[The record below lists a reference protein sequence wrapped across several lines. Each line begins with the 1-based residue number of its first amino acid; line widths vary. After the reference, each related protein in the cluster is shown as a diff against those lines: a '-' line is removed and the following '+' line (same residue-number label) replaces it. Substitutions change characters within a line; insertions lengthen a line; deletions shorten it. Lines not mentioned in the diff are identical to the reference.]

1 MGTNHEAKFRVI
13 PSTKFLYEITEDGR
27 IIRNV
32 KSKRQLK
39 THFDKDGYVC
49 VNLRINGKHV
59 IRKVH
64 RLVAECYIGKCPEGK
79 EVDHI
84 DRNRA
89 NNHYGNLRYLTHKE
103 NSVKPFTDNIRRAN
117 QERCGKPVYVD
128 EKLYQSFVEAAR
140 FISEETETP
149 INTIR
154 HYLKKRRHYIHGF
167 KIRYSE

>member
-13 PSTKFLYEITEDGR
+13 PSTKFLYEITGDGR
-27 IIRNV
+27 ILRNV
-32 KSKRQLK
+32 KSKKQVRM
-39 THFDKDGYVC
+39 HFDKDGYVC
-49 VNLRINGKHV
+49 ANLNIGGKRK

-64 RLVAECYIGKCPEGK
+64 QLVAECWLGKCPEGK

-89 NNHYGNLRYLTHKE
+89 NNHYGNLRYITHKE
-103 NSVKPFTDNIRRAN
+103 NCAKPDTDNMRRAN
-117 QERCGKPVYVD
+117 QERLGNRVYVN
-128 EKLYQSFVEAAR
+128 EIKFVSFTEAAKY
-140 FISEETETP
+140 ISEQCGTP
-149 INTIR
+149 MNTIR